1 LTGSGS
7 VQPVS
12 CTASSISGTYA
23 FSGTG
28 NSSTIVMGTSS
39 ISSVNDISGL
49 LQFDGRGNVTGSWSV
64 ATNQSPTADTVMGQ
78 YSVTSACLGSA
89 TVTDPSG
96 SGWTLNFSVTSADG
110 ANFGV
115 DIANL
120 TSEFS
125 ASGHS
130 TFTYPGLA
138 VVNAASSAAGG
149 TPPGSIFALYGSNL
163 AEGSAQATRVPLPT
177 TLLTTTVT
185 VNGEAAPLFYVSAG
199 QINAQMPWDIQ
210 PGIASVAVSS
220 SPAGLAQNTAAEVA
234 ASSNT
239 VAVTV
244 PASAVPGIAVQ
255 YPTNQA
261 VVVNPN
267 QSENTPAAPA
277 HVGDTVVAY
286 FTGGGKVQAAGP
298 LVTGSASPNGLSPVI
313 GTVQVTV
320 GGNMS
325 PSVIYAGLTPTLVG
339 VYQVNFVIPQVA
351 AGDRNLI
358 LTINGVASA
367 TTTISIAD

>member
-1 LTGSGS
+1 
-7 VQPVS
+7 
-12 CTASSISGTYA
+12 
-23 FSGTG
+23 
-28 NSSTIVMGTSS
+28 
-39 ISSVNDISGL
+39 
-49 LQFDGRGNVTGSWSV
+49 
-64 ATNQSPTADTVMGQ
+64 
-78 YSVTSACLGSA
+78 
-89 TVTDPSG
+89 
-96 SGWTLNFSVTSADG
+96 
-110 ANFGV
+110 
-115 DIANL
+115 
-120 TSEFS
+120 
-125 ASGHS
+125 
-130 TFTYPGLA
+130 
-138 VVNAASSAAGG
+138 
-149 TPPGSIFALYGSNL
+149 
-163 AEGSAQATRVPLPT
+163 
-177 TLLTTTVT
+177 
-185 VNGEAAPLFYVSAG
+185 
-199 QINAQMPWDIQ
+199 
-210 PGIASVAVSS
+210 VAVSS